1 MAGLAF
7 RLSPL
12 CVVIIYLSTNIE
24 ITMIFPYKS
33 PQFENLKR
41 RFENQIHKHSE
52 YLDLSTETNDLI
64 KAVLNILDSK
74 NKKNL
79 SILDSI
85 DLKYH
90 NWEKIGV
97 ALNDNALAEYNKC
110 LYDFSK
116 QEKPRAVLVRKVI
129 ESIYI
134 VLLADIY
141 EASLITTVETHRT
154 FFEQAVVSLQSYSY
168 TLTHDSFNKLCY
180 LWYIIPQE
188 VFSRHLNQRLNSSV
202 IQTINKLHEH
212 QDLIEEENR
221 KNILLKQD
229 IAEIQETL
237 NNQKSEY
244 NFVGL
249 SNGFRTLRDSK
260 VTELESEKL
269 TYNCLMGLIIALILV
284 KSAWSAYYLNIN
296 AFNSPIFIIVTI
308 STILFLFILLYFF
321 RISLVNVKSIKS
333 QILQIDLRLTLCQ
346 FIHNYD
352 SDTKDLR
359 EGMKESFERFES
371 VIFAPI
377 VATEDQMPATFDG
390 LEQLTGLLSSFNK
403 GSK

>member
-1 MAGLAF
+1 
-7 RLSPL
+7 
-12 CVVIIYLSTNIE
+12 
-24 ITMIFPYKS
+24 MIFPYKS
-33 PQFENLKR
+33 PQFGNLKR
-41 RFENQIHKHSE
+41 KFENQIHEHSE
-52 YLDLSTETNDLI
+52 YLDLSTETNDLV

-97 ALNDNALAEYNKC
+97 ALNDNALAEDNKN
-110 LYDFSK
+110 LYEFSK
-116 QEKPRAVLVRKVI
+116 QEKPRASLVRKVI
-129 ESIYI
+129 ESLYI

-141 EASLITTVETHRT
+141 EASLITTFETHRS
-154 FFEQAVVSLQSYSY
+154 FFERAVISLQSYSY
-168 TLTHDSFNKLCY
+168 TLTYDSLNKLCY

-188 VFSRHLNQRLNSSV
+188 VFSRHLNRRLNSSV

-212 QDLIEEENR
+212 QDLIEEENS
-221 KNILLKQD
+221 KNILLKKD
-229 IAEIQETL
+229 IKEIQETL

-249 SNGFRTLRDSK
+249 SNGFRTLREQK
-260 VTELESEKL
+260 KKELNWQNGA
-269 TYNCLMGLIIALILV
+269 YYGLMTIIVLLIIS
-284 KSAWSAYYLNIN
+284 KSVWSADYLISNN
-296 AFNSPIFIIVTI
+296 FDSPIFIMITI
-308 STILFLFILLYFF
+308 STVLFLFILLYFF

-352 SDTKDLR
+352 SDTKELR

>member
-1 MAGLAF
+1 
-7 RLSPL
+7 
-12 CVVIIYLSTNIE
+12 
-24 ITMIFPYKS
+24 MIFPYKS

-41 RFENQIHKHSE
+41 KFENQIHKHSE
-52 YLDLSTETNDLI
+52 YLDLSTETNDLV
-64 KAVLNILDSK
+64 KAVLSILDSK

-97 ALNDNALAEYNKC
+97 ALNDNALAEDNKN

-116 QEKPRAVLVRKVI
+116 QEKPRASLVRKVI

-141 EASLITTVETHRT
+141 EASLITTFETHRS
-154 FFEQAVVSLQSYSY
+154 FFEQAVTSLQSYSY
-168 TLTHDSFNKLCY
+168 TLTYDSLNKLCY

-188 VFSRHLNQRLNSSV
+188 VFSRHLNRRLDSSV
-202 IQTINKLHEH
+202 IQTINNLHEH

-229 IAEIQETL
+229 IREIQETL

-249 SNGFRTLRDSK
+249 SNGFRTLRK
-260 VTELESEKL
+260 QKKKELNSQGYIYYGL
-269 TYNCLMGLIIALILV
+269 DGCNSFTYSLKIYLV
-284 KSAWSAYYLNIN
+284 S
-296 AFNSPIFIIVTI
+296 
-308 STILFLFILLYFF
+308 LL
-321 RISLVNVKSIKS
+321 LK
-333 QILQIDLRLTLCQ
+333 C
-346 FIHNYD
+346 
-352 SDTKDLR
+352 
-359 EGMKESFERFES
+359 
-371 VIFAPI
+371 
-377 VATEDQMPATFDG
+377 
-390 LEQLTGLLSSFNK
+390 
-403 GSK
+403 